1 MMQEFEFD
9 ALSSI
14 HAEQSL
20 LGSLMS
26 SESVIDN
33 CEKLKSSDFVGAGNR
48 IIADVIFNQ
57 AKAAKPFD
65 IIAVMDVLASKGL
78 LESVGGAAYL
88 NDLVTSC
95 YSPALSKQHAA
106 LIFDKSV
113 KRSVQGILQ
122 KSAGDLVL
130 SSSASVVESMLD
142 ALDAIKSSDDSDTE
156 PSSIADCLQDM
167 IEDLDNKKFGV
178 DKSMIPCG
186 IKFIDDYFDGSLLRS
201 GEVVVIAGRPSMG
214 KTTLAMNICMGT
226 AKDHNVGVFSL
237 ETTKRKLI
245 SRALSAEASVPMKWL
260 NSRGGESNDDNWD
273 RVVVGSGKLMDRKL
287 WIDDRAAVSLQQI
300 RKTCKRAK
308 RKGGLKVVMVDYL
321 TEMKIVPQN
330 GETFAQ
336 AVSQVITGFKAIAK
350 DLDVCVVLLSQINR
364 GNTERAGKRPT
375 MSDLR
380 DSGGIE
386 QGADKII
393 LIHRDEY
400 YQTEDKSK
408 HTGHAELI
416 VDKFKDGER
425 GVINATFVGQFN
437 RFDEWDGRKYS
448 PDSIGDSSKKSWRNS
463 SF

>member
-1 MMQEFEFD
+1 MQRFEID
-9 ALSSI
+9 ALSSVQ
-14 HAEQSL
+14 AEQSL

-26 SESVIDN
+26 DESVIDN

-65 IIAVMDVLASKGL
+65 IIAVMDILVAKGL
-78 LESVGGAAYL
+78 LDSVGGAAYL

-95 YSPALSKQHAA
+95 YSSALSKQHAA
-106 LIFDKSV
+106 LVFDKAV

-122 KSAGDLVL
+122 KSAEDLAL

-142 ALDAIKSSDDSDTE
+142 SLDAIKTNDDNDKE

-167 IEDLDNKKFGV
+167 VENLDNKKFGI
-178 DKSMIPCG
+178 DKSLMPCG
-186 IKFIDDYFDGSLLRS
+186 INFIDDYFDGSFLRR
-201 GEVVVIAGRPSMG
+201 GELIVIAGRPSMG
-214 KTTLAMNICMGT
+214 KTTLAMNVCMSA
-226 AKDHNVGVFSL
+226 AKDYRVGIFSL

-245 SRALSAEASVPMKWL
+245 SRALAAEASVPMKWL

-273 RVVVGSGKLMDRKL
+273 RVTVGSGKLMDRKL

-308 RKGGLKVVMVDYL
+308 RKGGLDVVMIDYL
-321 TEMKIVPQN
+321 TEMRIETQ
-330 GETFAQ
+330 GGSTFAQ
-336 AVSQVITGFKAIAK
+336 AVAQVITGLKAVAK
-350 DLDVCVVLLSQINR
+350 DLDVCVVLLAQINR

-386 QGADKII
+386 QGADKIV

-437 RFDEWDGRKYS
+437 RFDEWDGRKFS
-448 PDSIGDSSKKSWRNS
+448 PDSVGDGKKTSWRGG